1 MPATLAEYH
10 PSNDKIANILQQYRK
25 ERGISKVALGEKI
38 GVSYDTVVNI
48 LSGKVQLKLE
58 TAIKLCVALAIP
70 IGLLTQLILQNEDID
85 FADDVL
91 LYDPVRDEVMSA
103 VEHDVT
109 ASDIVPDSV
118 AAAAADTTPPDP
130 APTVLPAAQAFDG
143 YTREELTAVLDRVC
157 ACHEQHVAD
166 MRANAD
172 RQQEIIR
179 ALIEKR

>member
-118 AAAAADTTPPDP
+118 AAAAADTTPVEPPPP
-130 APTVLPAAQAFDG
+130 APAPAETDA
-143 YTREELTAVLDRVC
+143 YTREELKAVIDRI
-157 ACHEQHVAD
+157 AQAHEQHIAD